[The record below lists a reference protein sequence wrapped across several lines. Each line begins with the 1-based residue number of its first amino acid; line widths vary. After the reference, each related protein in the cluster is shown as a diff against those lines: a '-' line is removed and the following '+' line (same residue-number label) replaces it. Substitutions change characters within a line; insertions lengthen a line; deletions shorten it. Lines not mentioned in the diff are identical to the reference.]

1 MRKSEHRCHP
11 KRGWWVCLLLLLTML
26 PMAIR
31 PVSAAV
37 VQPDD
42 DFYVLDQADVLTE
55 ELETSIIR
63 QNQTL
68 YQQTGAQICVVT
80 VDFLDGQSIEDYAYT
95 LFNEWG
101 IGSKERN
108 NGVLILLVIGEEDYY
123 VLQGTGLENTMKSG
137 TIQTILDTYMEPA
150 FAVADYNE
158 AVKLTFEQIY
168 NRVESIYSG
177 TYEESYAAQDEPYE
191 QGNRA
196 SFGGLIALVIVFLI
210 LFFVLRR
217 AGRRGGPRGP
227 GSGGGYRRGPS
238 VIILPGMGFGPR
250 PPRGPRPPPGPR
262 PPQGPRPPFG
272 GGFGGF
278 GGFGGNS
285 HGGGFGGGGF
295 GGGGSSRGGG
305 AGRR

>member
-11 KRGWWVCLLLLLTML
+11 KRGWWVCLLLLLTVL

-137 TIQTILDTYMEPA
+137 KI
-150 FAVADYNE
+150 
-158 AVKLTFEQIY
+158 
-168 NRVESIYSG
+168 G
-177 TYEESYAAQDEPYE
+177 
-191 QGNRA
+191 RA
-196 SFGGLIALVIVFLI
+196 SCRERV
-210 LFFVLRR
+210 
-217 AGRRGGPRGP
+217 
-227 GSGGGYRRGPS
+227 
-238 VIILPGMGFGPR
+238 
-250 PPRGPRPPPGPR
+250 
-262 PPQGPRPPFG
+262 
-272 GGFGGF
+272 
-278 GGFGGNS
+278 
-285 HGGGFGGGGF
+285 
-295 GGGGSSRGGG
+295 
-305 AGRR
+305 